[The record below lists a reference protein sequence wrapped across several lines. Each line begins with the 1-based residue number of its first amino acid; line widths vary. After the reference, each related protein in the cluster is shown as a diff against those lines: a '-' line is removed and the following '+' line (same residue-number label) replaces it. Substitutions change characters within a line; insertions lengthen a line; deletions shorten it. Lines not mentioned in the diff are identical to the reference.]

1 MSIFEDIHGEH
12 GRSFGL
18 RYYIVSLLAKKE
30 MTGAMIIDEISRITL
45 GYLKPSPGS
54 IYPMLSIL
62 ANSGYLK
69 SRTQKGR
76 KFYTLTSKARD
87 RFSEMSVPPM
97 AFLNRSSRNDSIE
110 ESIAS
115 IQYSIDYL
123 LDNIDSLRKDRKSYQ
138 ELLKITKQ
146 MQRML

>member
-1 MSIFEDIHGEH
+1 MFDDIRGEH

-18 RYYIVSLLAKKE
+18 RYYIVSLLSKKE

-62 ANSGYLK
+62 AKSGYLK

-76 KFYTLTSKARD
+76 KFYILTSRARE
-87 RFSEMSVPPM
+87 RFSEMSVPPI

-110 ESIAS
+110 ESIDS

-123 LDNIDSLRKDRKSYQ
+123 ADNLESLKKDRKSHR
-138 ELLKITKQ
+138 ELRNIAKQ
-146 MQRML
+146 LQHML